1 MPLQPNPV
9 YQSERISRDRLEAAS
24 RGRKRKLS
32 ENSEDDSEEVNEASM
47 RNAITDHGRHPHR
60 YGIASVNFKG
70 DTRGTGNAT
79 LPSSG
84 IAVEKEPNVFDF
96 IAISWHGPHKCTD
109 AEKQLIFRDLLA
121 FFKTLTVTK
130 NKDDQKACIMGGD
143 FNFSINKA
151 CDNIDDS
158 YPGLAIPTSYH
169 RSGPETIDYFIF
181 TSDLINILH
190 AQQLS
195 LDYDVGSVYTT
206 RDRDRA
212 RAEACKTAPNQVIDH
227 SPIFAVLDLGS
238 PNPFSSPSK
247 IRTREM
253 ADTARLSDSPD
264 CSTDGAVP
272 GSSSVESQP
281 RQATNTICGLSRRVT
296 SAVLLRLNVEELRLE
311 LGRRGIA
318 VESNRRDDMSNQ
330 LGDEIDGNAKNK
342 EGQGTVM
349 ESDLSREVSL
359 AVLLRLHV
367 EELRRELRRR
377 NITPAPGDSQD
388 GLMKRLFGEMGKE
401 YFSKLASSTTSTKSR
416 AGQGTVMASDLSR
429 EVSLAVLLRLHVEEL
444 RWELR
449 GRNIITDLQDSGE
462 ESMMKRLFDEMGK
475 EYFGQQTSSTDLG
488 TNTRRLSREVS
499 LAVLPRLHEDELRW
513 ELSRR
518 KIVPAAEDS
527 QDGLMK
533 RLCDE
538 MGKEY
543 FGQQLSSVSLEN
555 STRNRPMQKAPTEP
569 EETDE
574 AAPMQMAPSRATG
587 TTDAETTLEAPASA
601 KGIGDGLVEETRG
614 EGQMHKSP
622 GIAADTD
629 DVMFVEEYMSGTDSD
644 VGAGPTVGDS
654 SNTSSRTAMK
664 RKQESNTRLDTP
676 TKRSNR
682 WEERTKEDSTSQVAT
697 TGSPWVDEAI
707 TREQEPSLNFQN
719 TSKSGEAPESGAGP
733 GSSAITGMDAAAY
746 ERSMDHSPLPNV
758 QRDGDNRFPYPVEC
772 FYFKGRS
779 KSNLDHHHKAV
790 HLGEKQ
796 LTFERGNFETAWKS
810 SLNAHGK
817 KQHQKSVVPMKGAP
831 TGPEETNE
839 GGTPAGATGTTDV
852 KLTLKASTGVQGIE
866 WALLDRVQDTR
877 GEEKMHNAPSIA
889 VDTDEVKFFE
899 YGTDSDDGAGPSV
912 GDSSNTSPGA
922 AMKRKQDS
930 NTRLDT
936 PTKRSNRWEETTNE
950 NSTSNVATT
959 GRPRVGARDNRWCCP
974 IDRCNFKGRYQGN
987 LDEHYNAVHKGIK
1000 PFKCEFCDFETA
1012 WKDSLKKHIKRH
1024 Y

>member
-1 MPLQPNPV
+1 
-9 YQSERISRDRLEAAS
+9 
-24 RGRKRKLS
+24 
-32 ENSEDDSEEVNEASM
+32 
-47 RNAITDHGRHPHR
+47 
-60 YGIASVNFKG
+60 
-70 DTRGTGNAT
+70 
-79 LPSSG
+79 
-84 IAVEKEPNVFDF
+84 
-96 IAISWHGPHKCTD
+96 
-109 AEKQLIFRDLLA
+109 
-121 FFKTLTVTK
+121 
-130 NKDDQKACIMGGD
+130 
-143 FNFSINKA
+143 
-151 CDNIDDS
+151 
-158 YPGLAIPTSYH
+158 
-169 RSGPETIDYFIF
+169 
-181 TSDLINILH
+181 
-190 AQQLS
+190 
-195 LDYDVGSVYTT
+195 
-206 RDRDRA
+206 
-212 RAEACKTAPNQVIDH
+212 
-227 SPIFAVLDLGS
+227 
-238 PNPFSSPSK
+238 
-247 IRTREM
+247 M

-349 ESDLSREVSL
+349 
-359 AVLLRLHV
+359 
-367 EELRRELRRR
+367 
-377 NITPAPGDSQD
+377 
-388 GLMKRLFGEMGKE
+388 
-401 YFSKLASSTTSTKSR
+401 
-416 AGQGTVMASDLSR
+416 ASD
-429 EVSLAVLLRLHVEEL
+429 
-444 RWELR
+444 
-449 GRNIITDLQDSGE
+449 
-462 ESMMKRLFDEMGK
+462 
-475 EYFGQQTSSTDLG
+475 
-488 TNTRRLSREVS
+488 LSREVS